1 MVWFL
6 LIVPIGY
13 VTIMDETTN
22 QYIPN
27 ETMTL
32 RGEKMKITQFTMED
46 VRCFGERQTLEIR
59 PLTFLVGEN
68 STGKTTALGCFH
80 VLANYLRN
88 GEVDFNS
95 HPYSMGIFKDI
106 VRNSRPKAKTFKLGF
121 VYKHANEEVQWIVE
135 FVQKKERFEPTVDS
149 VTVKFSDGTIVFK
162 IEDEL
167 RWTERLT
174 TCDVEQNQYR
184 IDCGNEIFSTLFL
197 DISLDSL
204 KGQPEDIV
212 ALAEYL
218 EARGSAVSSGYEPWD
233 IWATISVFSASPVR
247 SRPKRTYD
255 PTREFDDPE
264 GSDVPM
270 YLMRVE
276 AIEKQNWEALKTQ
289 LVQFGR
295 NSGLFENIDVK
306 NFGRSLGAPFQL
318 QVKVRGPKA
327 NITDVGYGVS
337 QILPILVQI
346 LNPSISKNAQR
357 DPMRSFFSL
366 FQQPEIHLHPK
377 AQAEFSSLL
386 AKLASQTNQSFIV
399 ETHSDY
405 MLDRARIEIR
415 KGNIRPEDVSLIYFE
430 PKRNIVNVHNISFDK
445 MGNMEGVPPH
455 YRDFFLKESKRLMGF
470 ED

>member
-1 MVWFL
+1 M
-6 LIVPIGY
+6 
-13 VTIMDETTN
+13 N
-22 QYIPN
+22 
-27 ETMTL
+27 
-32 RGEKMKITQFTMED
+32 ITQFIMEE
-46 VRCFGERQTLEIR
+46 VRCFSERQTLEIR

-68 STGKTTALGCFH
+68 STGKTTTLACFH
-80 VLANYLRN
+80 VLANYLRGN
-88 GEVDFNS
+88 GVDFNLA
-95 HPYSMGIFKDI
+95 PYSMGTFRDI
-106 VRNSRPKAKTFKLGF
+106 VRNSRKRDKVFKLGF
-121 VYKHANEEVQWIVE
+121 THKYGNENVEPTFE
-135 FVQKKERFEPTVDS
+135 FVEKKEGFEPTVSS
-149 VTVKFSDGTIVFK
+149 VTVKFSNGTIVFNK
-162 IEDEL
+162 IKGEL
-167 RWTERLT
+167 EWMKHLT
-174 TCDVEQNQYR
+174 TFDVKRNQYW
-184 IDCGNEIFSTLFL
+184 IDCRNDVFTRLFL

-204 KGQPEDIV
+204 KGQIEGRT
-212 ALAEYL
+212 ALAKYL
-218 EARGSAVSSGYEPWD
+218 KALGNAASIVYQPWD
-233 IWATISVFSASPVR
+233 IWDTISIFSTSPIR

-270 YLMRVE
+270 YLMRIE
-276 AIEKQNWEALKTQ
+276 ATDEQNWEALKTQ
-289 LVQFGR
+289 LVEFGR

-346 LNPSISKNAQR
+346 LNPSISKNVRR
-357 DPMRSFFSL
+357 DPMQSFFSL
-366 FQQPEIHLHPK
+366 LQQPEIHLHPK

-386 AKLASQTNQSFIV
+386 VKLANKGNQSFII

-405 MLDRARIEIR
+405 MIDRARIEIR

-430 PKRNIVNVHNISFDK
+430 PKGNIVNVHNIGFDK
-445 MGNMEGVPPH
+445 EANLINVPPH